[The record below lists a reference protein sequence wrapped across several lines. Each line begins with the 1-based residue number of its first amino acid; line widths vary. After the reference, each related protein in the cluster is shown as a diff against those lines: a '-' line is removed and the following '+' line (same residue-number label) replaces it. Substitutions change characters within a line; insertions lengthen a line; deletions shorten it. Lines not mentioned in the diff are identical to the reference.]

1 MCTVLEV
8 TLGVFLMLAPEELN
22 AEQHT
27 FYWGEEEW
35 WELRTQLFSMDFYQ
49 KVENNIQLLSY
60 KTWEK

>member
-1 MCTVLEV
+1 
-8 TLGVFLMLAPEELN
+8 MLAPEELN

-27 FYWGEEEW
+27 FYWEEEEW